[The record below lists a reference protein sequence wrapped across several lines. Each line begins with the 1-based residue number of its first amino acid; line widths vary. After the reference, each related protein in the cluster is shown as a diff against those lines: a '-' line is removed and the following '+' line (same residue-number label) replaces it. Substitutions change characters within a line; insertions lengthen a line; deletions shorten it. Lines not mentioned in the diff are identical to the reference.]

1 MAWTSAD
8 DPDQIAGGD
17 RGADRDFPTRLD
29 HAAADFGPDRPRRTV
44 ERLSEHADRAFEIL
58 ELDPAGYRLD
68 HGGGGA
74 TIGQNQLRRG
84 HVCTPVTH
92 ATPVCRLMLE
102 PKNNEH

>member
-44 ERLSEHADRAFEIL
+44 ERLREHADRAFEIL
-58 ELDPAGYRLD
+58 ELDPAGDRLA

-74 TIGQNQLRRG
+74 PIGQHRAALVPFGTDRKS
-84 HVCTPVTH
+84 T
-92 ATPVCRLMLE
+92 RL
-102 PKNNEH
+102 NSSH